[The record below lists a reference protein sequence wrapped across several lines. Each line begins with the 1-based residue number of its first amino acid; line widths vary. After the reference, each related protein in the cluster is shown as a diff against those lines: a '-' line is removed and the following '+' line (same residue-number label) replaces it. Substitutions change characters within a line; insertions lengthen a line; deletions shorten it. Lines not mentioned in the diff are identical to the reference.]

1 MGDERAE
8 HEGTLGVPA
17 AAAAQGP
24 AALTRFTTW
33 VVLVYVGFVLFAIF
47 AAGEELEPDVLV
59 LLAGI
64 GVLLVARGIPFVRD
78 WGPLLIVLLGWEAQR
93 GITTE
98 IGELVPPDLIVG
110 VERTLAGGI
119 IPAVAVQDAL
129 RLPGIISPLD
139 IGMSLVYL
147 AHFVYPVAFA
157 VWLWRG
163 DRVRY
168 YRFALTLLGVS
179 FAAFFTFLLLP
190 VAPPRFTV
198 LAGSPLPVTDVMA
211 EVSRSFG
218 WSAPASA
225 YVHLLG
231 NPYAAFPSMHA
242 AYPVIVLLFLRERSR
257 WLALAWAP
265 VVVLIWFATVY
276 LGHHFVVDLI
286 VGTGYALAGYYLVQ
300 LPWSGIAE
308 RLLGRAGGRIPAG
321 GS

>member
-1 MGDERAE
+1 MGDERADRDD
-8 HEGTLGVPA
+8 TMSVPA
-17 AAAAQGP
+17 GSAAQGS
-24 AALTRFTTW
+24 AALTRFTAW
-33 VVLVYVGFVLFAIF
+33 IVLVYVGFVVFAML
-47 AAGEELEPDVLV
+47 AAGDEPDPDVLV

-98 IGELVPPDLIVG
+98 IGQVVPPDLIVG

-119 IPAVAVQDAL
+119 IPAVAVQHAL
-129 RLPGIISPLD
+129 RLPGIITPLD

-147 AHFVYPVAFA
+147 AHFVYPVVFA
-157 VWLWRG
+157 VWLWRM

-168 YRFALTLLGVS
+168 YRFAITLLAVS
-179 FAAFFTFLLLP
+179 FAAFFTFILLP
-190 VAPPRFTV
+190 VAPPRFTM

-265 VVVLIWFATVY
+265 VVVIIWFATVY
-276 LGHHFVVDLI
+276 LGHHFVVDLL
-286 VGTGYALAGYYLVQ
+286 VGTGYALAGYYLVK

-308 RLLGRAGGRIPAG
+308 RLRGREGGRMTAGG
-321 GS
+321 

>member
-1 MGDERAE
+1 MGDERADR
-8 HEGTLGVPA
+8 GDALRVPA
-17 AAAAQGP
+17 ASVAQGS

-33 VVLVYVGFVLFAIF
+33 IVLVYVGFVLFAML
-47 AAGEELEPDVLV
+47 AAGDEPDPDVLL

-98 IGELVPPDLIVG
+98 IGQLVPPDLVVG

-119 IPAVAVQDAL
+119 IPAVALQEAL
-129 RLPGIISPLD
+129 RLPGIITPLD

-157 VWLWRG
+157 LWLWRV
-163 DRVRY
+163 DRARY
-168 YRFALTLLGVS
+168 YRFAMTLLGVS
-179 FAAFFTFLLLP
+179 FAAFFTFILLP
-190 VAPPRFTV
+190 VAPPRFTE

-218 WSAPASA
+218 WNAPASA
-225 YVHLLG
+225 YVRLLG

-257 WLALAWAP
+257 WLAMAWAP
-265 VVVLIWFATVY
+265 IVVLIWFATVY
-276 LGHHFVVDLI
+276 LGHHFVIDLI
-286 VGTGYALAGYYLVQ
+286 VGTGYALAGYYLVR

-308 RLLGRAGGRIPAG
+308 RLQGRDGGRIPAG
-321 GS
+321 G